1 MKNKTNYPQGAAAPK
16 SSTNRKNKVNLLLG
30 LGLGVAVM
38 VGGLSSCGHFNFK
51 SEDNDSDTQAY
62 KACSS
67 VADYRAYMSSY
78 GTNGKYYKDA
88 KNVVDRYVADST
100 TKAQKAHAKEQ
111 AEERAEAKAE
121 AERKEDES
129 YRKCTTISACNAYLN
144 AYPNGRYVNEVKAK
158 KNELE
163 KKVKDAEQ
171 SEKNEDEFYKKC
183 TTVAACDA
191 YLKAYPNGRYVA
203 AVNKKKAE
211 LQKNESTK
219 PGQNKVNV
227 NKPNN
232 NNNNSN
238 KKKVKVKK

>member
-1 MKNKTNYPQGAAAPK
+1 MKNKTNYPQGATAPK
-16 SSTNRKNKVNLLLG
+16 NSTNRKNKANLLLG

-38 VGGLSSCGHFNFK
+38 VGGLSSCGGGFGSK
-51 SEDNDSDTQAY
+51 DNDSDTQAY

-67 VADYRAYMSSY
+67 VADYRAYMKTY

-121 AERKEDES
+121 AERKEDAS
-129 YRKCTTISACNAYLN
+129 YKNCTTIAACDAYLK
-144 AYPNGRYVNEVKAK
+144 AYPKGRYVDEVKAK
-158 KNELE
+158 KSELE
-163 KKVKDAEQ
+163 KKVKEAEQ
-171 SEKNEDEFYKKC
+171 SVKNEDEFYKKC

-211 LQKNESTK
+211 LQKNEPNNS
-219 PGQNKVNV
+219 GQNKIIKNQ
-227 NKPNN
+227 
-232 NNNNSN
+232 
-238 KKKVKVKK
+238 KKVKVKK

>member
-1 MKNKTNYPQGAAAPK
+1 MKNKTNYPQGATAPK
-16 SSTNRKNKVNLLLG
+16 NSTNRKNKANLLLG

-67 VADYRAYMSSY
+67 VADYRAYMKSY
-78 GTNGKYYKDA
+78 GTNGKYYMDA
-88 KNVVDRYVADST
+88 KNVVDRYVADSID
-100 TKAQKAHAKEQ
+100 KAQKAQAKEQ
-111 AEERAEAKAE
+111 AEERAEARAE
-121 AERKEDES
+121 AERQEDAS
-129 YRKCTTISACNAYLN
+129 YKNCTTISACNAYLN

-158 KNELE
+158 KSELE
-163 KKVKDAEQ
+163 KKVKEAEQ

-219 PGQNKVNV
+219 PGPNKTNTS
-227 NKPNN
+227 KPVNN
-232 NNNNSN
+232 NN

>member
-1 MKNKTNYPQGAAAPK
+1 MKDKTNYPQGVGAPQNT
-16 SSTNRKNKVNLLLG
+16 TNRKNKASLLLG

-38 VGGLSSCGHFNFK
+38 VGGLSSCGHFSFK
-51 SEDNDSDTQAY
+51 SDDNDSDTQAY

-67 VADYRAYMSSY
+67 VADYRAYMKNY
-78 GTNGKYYKDA
+78 GINGKFYKDA
-88 KNVVDRYVADST
+88 KNVVDRYMADST
-100 TKAQKAHAKEQ
+100 AKAQKAQAKEQ

-144 AYPNGRYVNEVKAK
+144 AYPNGRYVDEVKAK
-158 KNELE
+158 KSDLE

-219 PGQNKVNV
+219 PGQNKTI
-227 NKPNN
+227 KTQ
-232 NNNNSN
+232 
-238 KKKVKVKK
+238 KKVKVKK